1 MANATGAPAPQQKS
15 PFRLALG
22 IERFGLIPLSFP
34 IPSVIVFIVL
44 AALAAIGVMRIQ
56 TDDSLSQLFRS
67 ETPEFKQYEE
77 VTKRFPS
84 SEYDVL
90 VVIEGKNLM
99 ARDSLEKLRD
109 LVTED

>member
-1 MANATGAPAPQQKS
+1 
-15 PFRLALG
+15 
-22 IERFGLIPLSFP
+22 
-34 IPSVIVFIVL
+34 
-44 AALAAIGVMRIQ
+44 MRIQ

-90 VVIEGKNLM
+90 VVIEGKSLLERESLDGEEI
-99 ARDSLEKLRD
+99 ARILRVPP
-109 LVTED
+109 LQGAPTPA